1 MWGKLNNID
10 NHADSGT
17 AIEYLQGKTIANTV
31 DLHSKTTKEEVTK
44 TISEKPGN
52 YRFRVKFSSL
62 KHQTVQ
68 SMLSMCRRSCR
79 VRPLF
84 FPRNFVI
91 TFWFRIII
99 KTNHSQKLFNCMGVL
114 MITSLM
120 ILDSKFQF
128 VLKMEACLQTRGKC
142 VNLWLTYCLFF
153 FFWFIDL

>member
-1 MWGKLNNID
+1 MSEENWNGPMWGRLNIIAH
-10 NHADSGT
+10 HADSGT

-79 VRPLF
+79 VRPF
-84 FPRNFVI
+84 FF
-91 TFWFRIII
+91 
-99 KTNHSQKLFNCMGVL
+99 SQKFWNNILIQNHYQNK
-114 MITSLM
+114 SLPE
-120 ILDSKFQF
+120 IIQLYGGLDDHI
-128 VLKMEACLQTRGKC
+128 
-142 VNLWLTYCLFF
+142 
-153 FFWFIDL
+153 IDDFGFKIPICTENGGLPADER